1 MVDFGVTPD
10 MIREAAYGLTIPA
23 GDAADAQIQALI
35 DKAATRLASR
45 LPSLQRRIDAGTLDI
60 EVVQGV
66 VEDMVLR
73 VMRNPRALRS
83 IGLDDFQ
90 ETVDTSTSTGLL
102 YVSADELALLR
113 PARTRRVGS
122 IRLGVPA
129 WRLPR
134 GAC

>member
-1 MVDFGVTPD
+1 MIDFGVTPD
-10 MIREAAYGLTIPA
+10 MIREAAYGLTIPE
-23 GDAADAQIQALI
+23 GDTADTQIQALI
-35 DKAATRLASR
+35 DKATNRLASR

-60 EVVQGV
+60 EVVRGV
-66 VEDMVLR
+66 IEDMVLR
-73 VMRNPRALRS
+73 VIRNPKARRS

-90 ETVDTSTSTGLL
+90 ETIDTSTSTGLL
-102 YVSADELALLR
+102 YVSADEIALLK
-113 PARTRRVGS
+113 PASTRRVGS

>member
-10 MIREAAYGLTIPA
+10 AIREAAYGLNIPE
-23 GDAADAQIQALI
+23 GSDADIQLMALI
-35 DKAATRLASR
+35 DKAGTRLASR
-45 LPSLQRRIDAGTLDI
+45 MPSIQRRLDAGTLDP

-73 VMRNPRALRS
+73 VIRNPTARRS

-90 ETVDTSTSTGLL
+90 ETIDTSTSTGLL
-102 YVSADELALLR
+102 YVSEDELALLR
-113 PARTRRVGS
+113 PPSRRRVGS

-129 WRLPR
+129 WRLPS
-134 GAC
+134 GSC